1 MTFDPDTLD
10 TLVLKIGTSL
20 LSGRLAF
27 DGHVMESVVK
37 ELCLLKQQH
46 DINVLIVSSGA
57 VGCGMKTL
65 NLTQRPESLPAKQA
79 VAAVGQATLMHYYE
93 TLFMTYGEGLH
104 TAQVLLTLRDLD
116 QRDSYLNVRNTI
128 RNLFQMKSVIPI
140 VNENDSTAVD
150 QLRFGDNDTLSAK
163 IAAKLSAGLLVI
175 LSDVDGLYAGN
186 PQKDPDVAHIPV
198 VNEITSTIEE
208 YAGGAGTLTGTG
220 GMRTKIEAARI
231 AMAAGVPTIIADGH
245 TPEIVRNILSGTAR
259 CTLFQPG
266 EAALSHRKRWIA
278 FGRKISGTIRIDSG
292 ACDAILQQGKSLL
305 AAGVVATIGAYREGD
320 SVEIQDQS
328 GIPIARAL
336 VNYSSDEVN
345 QIMGRKSHEI
355 VAIVG
360 GKSHVEIVHRDNL
373 VII

>member
-1 MTFDPDTLD
+1 MKFDPDALD

-27 DGHVMESVVK
+27 EGHVMESVVK
-37 ELCLLKQQH
+37 ELCALKERH
-46 DINVLIVSSGA
+46 AINVLLVTSGA

-65 NLTQRPESLPAKQA
+65 NMTERPETLPMKQA

-128 RNLFQMKSVIPI
+128 QNLFRMQRIIPI

-163 IAAKLSAGLLVI
+163 IAAKLNAGLLII

-186 PQKDPDVAHIPV
+186 PQVTPDVPHIPL
-198 VNEITSTIEE
+198 VNEITPLIEA
-208 YAGGAGTLTGTG
+208 YAGGAGTVTGTG
-220 GMRTKIEAARI
+220 GMRTKLEAARI
-231 AMAAGVPTIIADGH
+231 AMAAGVPTVIADGH
-245 TPEIVRNILSGTAR
+245 TPEIVHRVLDGSAR
-259 CTLFQPG
+259 FTLFQPG
-266 EAALSHRKRWIA
+266 EGSLSHRKRWIA
-278 FGRKISGTIRIDSG
+278 FGRTVSGALQIDAG
-292 ACDAILQQGKSLL
+292 ACDAILLQGKSLL
-305 AAGVVATIGAYREGD
+305 SAGITDSKGIYRAGD
-320 SVEIQDQS
+320 AVEIRDPG

-336 VNYSSDEVN
+336 VNYSSEQVR

-355 VAIVG
+355 AAILGDKAYDEV
-360 GKSHVEIVHRDNL
+360 VHRDNL
-373 VII
+373 VIV